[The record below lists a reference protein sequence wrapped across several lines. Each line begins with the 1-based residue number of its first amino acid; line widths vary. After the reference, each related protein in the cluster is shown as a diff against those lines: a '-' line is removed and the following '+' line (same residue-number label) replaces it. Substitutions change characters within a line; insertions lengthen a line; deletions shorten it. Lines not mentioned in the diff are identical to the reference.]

1 MTVICK
7 MTQCPYSG
15 GNGFCAKPTAVII
28 DQLGM
33 CSVLWRKG
41 QQRTLYND
49 YYPREEVKIINAA
62 DEDISGVGK
71 EAGAD
76 SAIS

>member
-1 MTVICK
+1 
-7 MTQCPYSG
+7 
-15 GNGFCAKPTAVII
+15 
-28 DQLGM
+28 M

-49 YYPREEVKIINAA
+49 YYPREEVKIIDAA
-62 DEDISGVGK
+62 DEDISDVGK